1 MELFMVV
8 KIFKSIENKGY
19 KVKILVMDDD
29 ISIIYK
35 VRLEVNVDIQKCSDK
50 NYIFKNFINNLYVL

>member
-1 MELFMVV
+1 MKKKYDCRKNWEGSLKLMELFMVV

-19 KVKILVMDDD
+19 KVKILVIDDD

-35 VRLEVNVDIQKCSDK
+35 VRL
-50 NYIFKNFINNLYVL
+50 

>member
-19 KVKILVMDDD
+19 KVKIWVIDDD

-35 VRLEVNVDIQKCSDK
+35 VRLEVNVDI
-50 NYIFKNFINNLYVL
+50 

>member
-35 VRLEVNVDIQKCSDK
+35 VRLEVNVDIQKCCDK